1 MKIQFKAALI
11 AGMLFVNLPVSQAQQ
26 SMIDTKDLATF
37 NIVIESKSDAL
48 FVRALSEECARR
60 YPERAKSWRKTN
72 ESYLG
77 HFKDINALIEA
88 QYMKTLGLA
97 VAKSDFDA
105 RAAKVL
111 LRPVTNGT
119 NDVNNICN
127 IAMSSQGVVKLI
139 QNYPIDRS

>member
-1 MKIQFKAALI
+1 M
-11 AGMLFVNLPVSQAQQ
+11 
-26 SMIDTKDLATF
+26 
-37 NIVIESKSDAL
+37 E
-48 FVRALSEECARR
+48 RR

-139 QNYPIDRS
+139 QNYPIDRSEKSIDALYKAIENGSIDRLADTFKKMPVSVRSDFATSFLGSFGK